1 MKLPEDI
8 TTVEVWSNTLFF
20 MQGKVSY
27 ISVARRLCG
36 SGKLWE
42 AVDRIT
48 ALMDVPKGFRGGCWW
63 SMSPE
68 EFESI
73 TEGIDYEM
81 PRRDG

>member
-1 MKLPEDI
+1 MKLPEG
-8 TTVEVWSNTLFF
+8 TTKVEVWSHTLFF
-20 MQGKVSY
+20 MQGKASY

-36 SGKLWE
+36 SEKLWE

-48 ALMDVPKGFRGGCWW
+48 ALMDVPEHRRECQWW

>member
-8 TTVEVWSNTLFF
+8 TVVEVWSHTLFF
-20 MQGKVSY
+20 MQGKASY
-27 ISVARRLCG
+27 ISVSRSPRG
-36 SGKLWE
+36 SKKLWE

-48 ALMDVPKGFRGGCWW
+48 AFMDVPEHRRECQW